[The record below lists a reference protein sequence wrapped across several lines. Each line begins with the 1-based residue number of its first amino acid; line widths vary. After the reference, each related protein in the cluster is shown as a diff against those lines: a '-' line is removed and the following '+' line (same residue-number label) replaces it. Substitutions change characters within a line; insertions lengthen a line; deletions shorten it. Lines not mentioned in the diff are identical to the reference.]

1 MSAHNSFKHFWFKE
15 LTMGLFKE
23 PEEALSF
30 IVLLTDVRNDARIDE
45 QNAVAKVTVEPS
57 DYIRGLLQFTAES
70 RYLSCSQLTC
80 SSENFSVIN
89 VLLQVY
95 WCKILFLFEYGKPLC
110 FDT

>member
-1 MSAHNSFKHFWFKE
+1 MTLTIFTAHSSFNIFDSKK
-15 LTMGLFKE
+15 LTMGMFQE

-70 RYLSCSQLTC
+70 RYLSCNQLTC
-80 SSENFSVIN
+80 LSLVTRSLENFSVLN
-89 VLLQVY
+89 VLLQFY
-95 WCKILFLFEYGKPLC
+95 
-110 FDT
+110 

>member
-57 DYIRGLLQFTAES
+57 DYIRGLLQFTKES
-70 RYLSCSQLTC
+70 RYLSCSQLTGLSLVTS
-80 SSENFSVIN
+80 SSENFSVLN

-95 WCKILFLFEYGKPLC
+95 ILMQDSVFVWVW
-110 FDT
+110 

>member
-1 MSAHNSFKHFWFKE
+1 MFQ
-15 LTMGLFKE
+15 E

-70 RYLSCSQLTC
+70 RYLSCNQLTC
-80 SSENFSVIN
+80 LSLVTRSLENFSVLN
-89 VLLQVY
+89 VLLQFY
-95 WCKILFLFEYGKPLC
+95 WCKILFLFEYGKLLC

>member
-1 MSAHNSFKHFWFKE
+1 
-15 LTMGLFKE
+15 MGMFQE

-70 RYLSCSQLTC
+70 RYLYCNQLTC
-80 SSENFSVIN
+80 FSLVTRSSENFSVLIKSSTSI
-89 VLLQVY
+89 LLMQDSV
-95 WCKILFLFEYGKPLC
+95 FV
-110 FDT
+110 